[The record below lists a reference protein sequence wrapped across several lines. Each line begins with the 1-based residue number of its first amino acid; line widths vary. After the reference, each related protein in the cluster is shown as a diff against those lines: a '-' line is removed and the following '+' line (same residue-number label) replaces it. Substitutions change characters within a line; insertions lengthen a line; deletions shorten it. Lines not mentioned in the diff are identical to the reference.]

1 LLLLV
6 GVLAGV
12 TVGGG
17 VGVIAASSTK
27 SVTVCAN
34 KKTNV
39 LRYAKNNKCAKTET
53 KVTLNQAVDVAGAP
67 RVDVAPAPGDAGAKG
82 DAGAT
87 GAKGDAGAT
96 GATGAKGDSGTNG
109 TNGATGPTGLTG
121 AKGDAGATG
130 ATGAKGDSG
139 TNGTNGA
146 TGPTGLT
153 GAKGNTGATGAA
165 GSWFTE
171 RSVCGSDG
179 RTLCAVGEVGP
190 GGGTVFYVDTEGR
203 YSDFDYLEVAP
214 EYASTGAVW
223 STATAGCGLEE
234 NISCQSSLLTT
245 SGEALNFLA
254 VGTGRAAT
262 AAIVARHNAGNVA
275 KTDYAAG
282 IADRYTTTTA
292 SDWFLPS
299 RDELNELCK
308 YARNTGQAAGA
319 DVRCESGT
327 LRSGFSASYH
337 WGSSDYDAGN
347 AWYQS
352 FYFIPASSG
361 LNKSLAS
368 GMVLPVRAF

>member
-1 LLLLV
+1 MTTNSLPRSHSSKSAGLLLLV

-82 DAGAT
+82 DAGA
-87 GAKGDAGAT
+87 
-96 GATGAKGDSGTNG
+96 
-109 TNGATGPTGLTG
+109 TG

-319 DVRCESGT
+319 DVTCESGT
-327 LRSGFSASYH
+327 LRSGFSDSYH